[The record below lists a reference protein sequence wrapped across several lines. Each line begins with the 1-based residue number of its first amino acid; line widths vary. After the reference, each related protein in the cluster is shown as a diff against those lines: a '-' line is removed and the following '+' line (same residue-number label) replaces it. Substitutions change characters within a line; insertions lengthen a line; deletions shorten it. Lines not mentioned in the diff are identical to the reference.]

1 MIDVLERITQQRLS
15 RNWTE
20 YQLAQK
26 SGIPQSTISSWY
38 RKKMLPTLP
47 SLEKICHAFD
57 MTMAQFLSGNNCLTE
72 ITADQQELLNK
83 WELLSPA
90 QKKAFLDLIN
100 SIVLQVNDS
109 KFLML

>member
-1 MIDVLERITQQRLS
+1 MIDILGRITQQRLS

-47 SLEKICHAFD
+47 SLEKICSAFD
-57 MTMAQFLSGNNCLTE
+57 MTMAQFLSESNSLTE
-72 ITADQQELLNK
+72 VTPDQQKLLNQ
-83 WELLSPA
+83 WELLTST
-90 QKKAFLDLIN
+90 QKKAFLSLIS
-100 SIVLQVNDS
+100 SIVATAE
-109 KFLML
+109 

>member
-1 MIDVLERITQQRLS
+1 MIDILGRITQQRLS

-47 SLEKICHAFD
+47 SLEKICCAFD
-57 MTMAQFLSGNNCLTE
+57 MTMAQFLSESNSLTE
-72 ITADQQELLNK
+72 ITPNQEELLSK
-83 WELLSPA
+83 WELLTSE
-90 QKKAFLDLIN
+90 QKHAFLSLFD
-100 SIVLQVNDS
+100 SITHR
-109 KFLML
+109 